1 MTQTSDLYWP
11 TWLPILQA
19 APRQKRVVIHGAPEQ
34 HTLLKELLESEFGA
48 LAFYFKPAFQDN
60 IFFRK
65 NKEIKGRL
73 SIQIKKFGHLL
84 WAQLSISIWV
94 LDTWP
99 WSKKHRP
106 QTWQS
111 RSFCTDFVAS
121 RRWDRQLKVL
131 LKWVALWQQLPSS
144 CT

>member
-1 MTQTSDLYWP
+1 
-11 TWLPILQA
+11 
-19 APRQKRVVIHGAPEQ
+19 
-34 HTLLKELLESEFGA
+34 
-48 LAFYFKPAFQDN
+48 
-60 IFFRK
+60 
-65 NKEIKGRL
+65 
-73 SIQIKKFGHLL
+73 L

-131 LKWVALWQQLPSS
+131 LKWVASWQQLPSS